1 MNPSALH
8 TITTSIKKNLRY
20 KPALSVRPRYYD
32 LSIDD
37 QVAPSSSDTLTHAI
51 RLYSTLRVLW
61 RKGTQAE
68 DGICYVKVKG
78 EFVEIKLKRAKF

>member
-1 MNPSALH
+1 MKPTALH

-37 QVAPSSSDTLTHAI
+37 QVAPTGADNLSHAI
-51 RLYSTLRVLW
+51 RLYSTMRGLW
-61 RKGTQAE
+61 RKGTPAE
-68 DGICYVKVKG
+68 DGICYVRVKG
-78 EFVEIKLKRAKF
+78 EFVEIKMKRSRF

>member
-32 LSIDD
+32 LGIED
-37 QVAPSSSDTLTHAI
+37 QVAPSGPDNLSHAI
-51 RLYSTLRVLW
+51 RLYSTMRVLW
-61 RKGTQAE
+61 RKGTKAE
-68 DGICYVKVKG
+68 DGVCHVRVKG
-78 EFVEIKLKRAKF
+78 EFVEIR